1 MEPKLFFA
9 NERTFI
15 KWMQMAVVLSSIS
28 VGVIAF
34 ANDESKYCFCSVS
47 FEFDL

>member
-15 KWMQMAVVLSSIS
+15 KWLEMAVIIS
-28 VGVIAF
+28 TIAIGILAF
-34 ANDESKYCFCSVS
+34 SNNTGN
-47 FEFDL
+47 LI